1 MTKTPSLQQT
11 LKPLVVPVFVPSVL
25 MSIAEYSLLPVIPA
39 SASLLG
45 ADLATAGLI
54 AGLLMVG
61 ILVA

>member
-1 MTKTPSLQQT
+1 M
-11 LKPLVVPVFVPSVL
+11 VPVFVPSVL

-61 ILVA
+61 ILVADLPAG